1 MTDLAVIDEIVA
13 AVAPK
18 PVNVLQM
25 GPQMRISDLA
35 EAGVRRVSVGSNLA
49 RAAWTGFDKAVDAL
63 LA

>member
-1 MTDLAVIDEIVA
+1 
-13 AVAPK
+13 
-18 PVNVLQM
+18 M